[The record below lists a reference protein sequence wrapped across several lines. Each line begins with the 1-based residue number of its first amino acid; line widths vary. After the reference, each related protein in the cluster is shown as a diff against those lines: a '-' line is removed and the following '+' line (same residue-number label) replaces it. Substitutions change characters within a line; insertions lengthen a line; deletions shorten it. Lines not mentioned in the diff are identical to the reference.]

1 MISQRKTQIILAL
14 LVSSVFLFQSCATII
29 SGKSKRIPVTSRP
42 VGARIIVDGEE
53 RGYTPLIL
61 NLKKSNSYIVR
72 VETPGYNPL
81 EMRISRKVS
90 DSLPLSILG
99 NMVTLGLPCMIVA
112 GVFFGAAEAWAWGPF
127 GILFYT
133 KEEQEKINRKANRA
147 ALIGFVLGTGSGI
160 LVDTLSGA
168 NFTLSPKELTVTLS
182 KIEGK
187 PQPNFILIDAEQF
200 QDIKWIRIKCADSR
214 GEDEI
219 VKLD

>member
-1 MISQRKTQIILAL
+1 MIPKRKTQIILAL
-14 LVSSVFLFQSCATII
+14 SLSSVFLFQSCATII

-42 VGARIIVDGEE
+42 VRARIIVDGEE

-90 DSLPLSILG
+90 NSLPLSILG

-112 GVFFGAAEAWAWGPF
+112 GFFIGDPELLLPF
-127 GILFYT
+127 SYIYA
-133 KEEQEKINRKANRA
+133 KEEQLKKANRR
-147 ALIGFVLGTGSGI
+147 ALIGFVLGTGAGI

-200 QDIKWIRIKCADSR
+200 QDIKWIRIKCADSDK
-214 GEDEI
+214 EEI
-219 VKLD
+219 VNLD

>member
-1 MISQRKTQIILAL
+1 MIIPRKTQIILAL
-14 LVSSVFLFQSCATII
+14 SLSSVFLFQSCATII

-42 VGARIIVDGEE
+42 VRARIIVDGEE

-90 DSLPLSILG
+90 NSLPLSILG
-99 NMVTLGLPCMIVA
+99 NMVTLGLPCMFVA
-112 GVFFGAAEAWAWGPF
+112 GFFFGDPEVSPPF
-127 GILFYT
+127 LGGLLLT
-133 KEEQEKINRKANRA
+133 KEEREKADRR
-147 ALIGFVLGTGSGI
+147 ALIGFVLGTGAGI

-200 QDIKWIRIKCADSR
+200 QDIKWIRIKCADSDK
-214 GEDEI
+214 EEI
-219 VKLD
+219 ANIE

>member
-1 MISQRKTQIILAL
+1 MIIQRKTQIMLAL
-14 LVSSVFLFQSCATII
+14 MVTSIFLFQSCATII

-42 VGARIIVDGEE
+42 VRARIIVDGEE
-53 RGYTPLIL
+53 RGYTPLVL

-90 DSLPLSILG
+90 NSLPLSILG

-112 GVFFGAAEAWAWGPF
+112 ALIGAPEASLT
-127 GILFYT
+127 LFSFLYT
-133 KEEQEKINRKANRA
+133 KEEREKANRKANRL

-160 LVDTLSGA
+160 LVDTLSGT

-200 QDIKWIRIKCADSR
+200 QDIKWIRIRCADSDK
-214 GEDEI
+214 EEI
-219 VKLD
+219 ANIE

>member
-1 MISQRKTQIILAL
+1 MIIQRKTQIILAL
-14 LVSSVFLFQSCATII
+14 SLSSVFLFQSCATII

-42 VGARIIVDGEE
+42 VRARIIVDGEE

-90 DSLPLSILG
+90 NSLPLSILG

-112 GVFFGAAEAWAWGPF
+112 GFFIHFPPTELVPPF
-127 GILFYT
+127 SFLYT
-133 KEEQEKINRKANRA
+133 EEEQEKANRKTKSA

-200 QDIKWIRIKCADSR
+200 QDIKWIRIRCADSDK
-214 GEDEI
+214 EEI
-219 VKLD
+219 ANIE